1 MIYTDLEKIFST
13 TDIENKYALAM
24 IVSTRARQLSEQ
36 KGRLLDGEGSERYI
50 TYAIE
55 EIEDDHLRIST
66 AAQAESSRAEGAP
79 DGGTEQ
85 DNDAK
90 VGAE

>member
-1 MIYTDLEKIFST
+1 MIYTDLESIFNT
-13 TDIENKYALAM
+13 TNIENKYALAM

-50 TYAIE
+50 SYAIE
-55 EIEDDHLRIST
+55 EIEANHLDVAST
-66 AAQAESSRAEGAP
+66 VPQQNVGNVPA
-79 DGGTEQ
+79 
-85 DNDAK
+85 

>member
-1 MIYTDLEKIFST
+1 MIYTDLEKIYEA

-50 TYAIE
+50 TYAIH
-55 EIEDDHLRIST
+55 EIEDDCLDIGST
-66 AAQAESSRAEGAP
+66 IPLVPSPSLEGGAP
-79 DGGTEQ
+79 SHKSYDSE
-85 DNDAK
+85 

>member
-1 MIYTDLEKIFST
+1 MIYTDLERIYKT
-13 TDIENKYALAM
+13 RGIENKYALAM

-55 EIEDDHLRIST
+55 EIEDDLLNIGST
-66 AAQAESSRAEGAP
+66 IPPQTCTIPMDEPERKSHDAEM
-79 DGGTEQ
+79 
-85 DNDAK
+85 DA
-90 VGAE
+90 